1 MRWYAGRTI
10 RGVSGMVVMVCRE
23 DHQRVSGMV
32 VMVCRED
39 HQRVSEMVCRKD
51 HQRGEWDGSDG
62 V

>member
-1 MRWYAGRTI
+1 
-10 RGVSGMVVMVCRE
+10 MVCRE
-23 DHQRVSGMV
+23 DHQRVSEMV
-32 VMVCRED
+32 VMVCRKD